1 MAEVT
6 CIYKIVNITNN
17 KIYVGSAVNF
27 RKRKNL
33 HLKNLRD
40 NKHHS
45 KYLQSSYNKH
55 GIENFK
61 FCIIE
66 LCEKENLLERE
77 QYYIDALKPQYNVCK
92 SVEKSRLGLKS
103 SPEHIAKI
111 VAANTG
117 KPKSKEHRE
126 RLRIARI
133 GSKLTED
140 QKQARRDYRHSDKA
154 KLKISIAR
162 FGFAHTDEAK
172 AKMSIKAKTRIRKPL
187 SEATKLKLSE
197 AAKKQWQRQHSELGI

>member
-6 CIYKIVNITNN
+6 CIYKIVNTTNG

-40 NKHHS
+40 GNHGNRHLQLAFNK
-45 KYLQSSYNKH
+45 YNLDSFVFE
-55 GIENFK
+55 IL
-61 FCIIE
+61 E
-66 LCEKENLLERE
+66 LCCRENLLERE
-77 QYYIDALKPQYNVCK
+77 QYWIDTLKPDYNICK
-92 SVEKSRLGLKS
+92 SVEKSRLGIKS

-140 QKQARRDYRHSDKA
+140 QKQARRDYRHSDEA

>member
-1 MAEVT
+1 M
-6 CIYKIVNITNN
+6 
-17 KIYVGSAVNF
+17 
-27 RKRKNL
+27 
-33 HLKNLRD
+33 
-40 NKHHS
+40 
-45 KYLQSSYNKH
+45 
-55 GIENFK
+55 
-61 FCIIE
+61 
-66 LCEKENLLERE
+66 
-77 QYYIDALKPQYNVCK
+77 
-92 SVEKSRLGLKS
+92 
-103 SPEHIAKI
+103 
-111 VAANTG
+111 AANTG

-197 AAKKQWQRQHSELGI
+197 AAKKQWQRQHSE